1 MSQLLLYRA
10 IALGLSTGLSCFGYC
25 LPITLPALA
34 GTSSSGISN
43 SVRRLLIFLL
53 GRLVAYLLVGF
64 LAGTLGVGFTRY
76 PVVQKVIIPVLYIL
90 LALLLLLYGIT
101 GINPFARFTLCRFL
115 KPHFESSRFLF
126 LLGLLVGISPCPPF
140 LLGFV
145 NVLEFAGILNG
156 VIFFLLFFLATSVYF
171 LPLVLFG
178 YLARFELIRTTAR
191 ILSIITGIYFLLLKI
206 V

>member
-1 MSQLLLYRA
+1 VSQLLLYRV

-34 GTSSSGISN
+34 GTRTSGISN
-43 SVRRLLIFLL
+43 SFRRVLIFLL
-53 GRLVAYLLVGF
+53 GRLIAYLLIGF
-64 LAGTLGVGFTRY
+64 IAGMLGANLIRY
-76 PVVQKVIIPVLYIL
+76 PLFRQVIIPVLYIL
-90 LALLLLLYGIT
+90 FAIILILYGIT
-101 GINPFARFTLCRFL
+101 GLDPFARFTPCRFL
-115 KPHFESSRFLF
+115 KPHFESTQFLL

-140 LLGFV
+140 LLAFV

-156 VIFFLLFFLATSVYF
+156 VIFFLLFFLATSIYF